1 MRVNVS
7 VALAVVLAAVM
18 LGVIFGVL
26 TDSRNSILIKEI
38 FYVAGGSLAALL
50 GGILL
55 ISGVP
60 AHVDRLPRFLFPA
73 LASVILLTLLRHFTG
88 IASVNGPFTFL
99 MLLSLSVITFAGV
112 LYLDRREL
120 VYLTGLLV
128 ASSFLLFLYAVLQ
141 WQGVNIFQWDASLT
155 RSGRSAG
162 SLGNPNLLGGF
173 ASAVLPLGVSALLV
187 WKKPGKTLRYLLA
200 ALFTAGSVAAVIA
213 SGTRGSLLGLAGG
226 SVFITV
232 WYIRRSG
239 SSGKK
244 LIPAALILG
253 AVLAAAAL
261 PMSSRLSEL
270 DPGAEEQGTL
280 QVRKLIWSGALSV
293 FAESPLIGHGPGSFQ
308 ILYPEHRDPEYSIL
322 GVSHNTLH
330 AHCEYLEILVDLGLL
345 GLVLWG
351 AVLWFAAG
359 ALRRADALGAGA
371 FAGLCAMLTEGLVSV
386 HLRWPPTAWL
396 FSFLAMI
403 ALSSAGERAVRRFK
417 SLPRGIFLLL
427 ASFALIGG
435 LFLHYIPA
443 ARSSELVFMGK
454 DVFLNRTEA
463 AMRNAYAA
471 ATQWHST
478 GDPGALEATL
488 NYWSQA
494 EAYADSAVDYSI
506 RGTLAY
512 PEDLGSWYAL
522 GSAHLT
528 RYMVMKPPVQ
538 AVTAALDH
546 AGIPNALTEE
556 MLDHEL
562 ELGMAAY
569 DSLVRKAPNY
579 AEVHNNLA
587 LGYSNMGRVDQALEE
602 LYLAYRLHAHRR
614 ADYFQQA
621 VSLLPLS
628 QGSPSGCSLV
638 FSHVLG
644 GFNAQGIDQRLER
657 KLESLENHLSFIYA
671 SLPDRCDSLREEFA
685 QIALE
690 ELPCGIA
697 EQVEDRVR
705 CVSPG
710 QVFRWYI
717 PGDISGTPAEILE
730 QCATACQAA
739 AIAGAPFPGTFPS
752 ERAFYILPV
761 ELLSQAGYSD
771 ETWNAA
777 MEVFV
782 NQIQIDRNLDAA
794 YTLMM
799 SDRFSE
805 KVPSGVRNGIDQVR
819 TALGGS
825 RTALRE
831 GLDHP
836 WLPGSLPGLL
846 SDTLHA
852 LQQND
857 SLNGKWFVLEMELTF
872 QVLSSY
878 WWDYQIFS
886 WPQNQYL
893 LERVFH
899 CRDRVM
905 QLEPDRW
912 RNEVSQVID
921 RVAERSRFFTGPSV
935 SPQLDQL
942 QGDLISGAARQPV
955 DPPQ

>member
-1 MRVNVS
+1 MRITLSTTFTVLF
-7 VALAVVLAAVM
+7 ALVM

-38 FYVAGGSLAALL
+38 YYVAGGSLAALL

-55 ISGVP
+55 LAGAP
-60 AHVDRLPRFLFPA
+60 AHRDRLPRFLFPA
-73 LASVILLTLLRHFTG
+73 LASVILLTLLRHCTG

-99 MLLSLSVITFAGV
+99 MLLSLSVITFTGV
-112 LYLDRREL
+112 LYLDRRGLEL
-120 VYLTGLLV
+120 LIGLLV
-128 ASSFLLFLYAVLQ
+128 ASSFVLFLYAVLQ

-173 ASAVLPLGVSALLV
+173 SSAVLPLGVAALLI
-187 WKKPGKTLRYLLA
+187 WKRPGKTLRYLLT
-200 ALFTAGSVAAVIA
+200 ALFAAGSVAAVIA

-226 SVFITV
+226 AVFIAI
-232 WYIRRSG
+232 WYLRKSG
-239 SSGKK
+239 GSGKR
-244 LIPAALILG
+244 LLTAVLILG

-280 QVRKLIWSGALSV
+280 QVRKLIWSGALAV

-371 FAGLCAMLTEGLVSV
+371 FAGLCAMLTEALVSV

-396 FSFLAMI
+396 FSFLAMA
-403 ALSSAGERAVRRFK
+403 ALSSYGGKASQRFR
-417 SLPRGIFLLL
+417 SVPRGIFLLL
-427 ASFALIGG
+427 SSFALAGG
-435 LFLHYIPA
+435 LFLHYLPA

-471 ATQWHST
+471 AAQWQST

-494 EAYADSAVDYSI
+494 EAYADSAVDYST
-506 RGTLAY
+506 RGTIAY
-512 PEDLGSWYAL
+512 PDDLGSWYAL

-546 AGIPNALTEE
+546 AGIPNSSTDE

-569 DSLVRKAPNY
+569 DSLVRRAPNY

-587 LGYSNMGRVDQALEE
+587 LGYSNMGRTDLALDE
-602 LYLAYRLHAHRR
+602 LYLAYGLHAHRR
-614 ADYFQQA
+614 VDYFQQA

-628 QGSPSGCSLV
+628 QGSPSGCALV
-638 FSHVLG
+638 FSHVLQ
-644 GFNAQGIDQRLER
+644 GFNARGMDQRLER
-657 KLESLENHLSFIYA
+657 KLVSLENHLSFIYA
-671 SLPDRCDSLREEFA
+671 SVPDRCDSLREAFA
-685 QIALE
+685 GIARE
-690 ELPCGIA
+690 ELPCETA
-697 EQVEDRVR
+697 VQVEERVR
-705 CVSPG
+705 SVSPG
-710 QVFRWYI
+710 QLFRWYT
-717 PGDISGTPAEILE
+717 PDGVSGTPAEVLE
-730 QCATACQAA
+730 RCASVSMEV
-739 AIAGAPFPGTFPS
+739 AIAGAPFPLTLPE
-752 ERAFYILPV
+752 ERDFYTLPA
-761 ELLSQAGYSD
+761 LLLAEAGNSD
-771 ETWNAA
+771 DSWNLA
-777 MEVFV
+777 MEAFLH
-782 NQIQIDRNLDAA
+782 QIQIDRNLDGT

-799 SDRFSE
+799 SDRFRNT
-805 KVPSGVRNGIDQVR
+805 VPEELKADIDQVR
-819 TALGGS
+819 TAVGGS

-831 GLDHP
+831 GLETP
-836 WLPGSLPGLL
+836 WIQGSLPDIL

-852 LQQND
+852 LQQRD
-857 SLNGKWFVLEMELTF
+857 SLNGEWHLREMELVY
-872 QVLSSY
+872 QLLSSY
-878 WWDYQIFS
+878 WWDYQMFS
-886 WPQNQYL
+886 WSQNQYL

-899 CRDRVM
+899 CRDMVM
-905 QLEPDRW
+905 ELEPDRW
-912 RNEVSQVID
+912 RNQISSALERVS
-921 RVAERSRFFTGPSV
+921 ERSAFYCGSGIA
-935 SPQLDQL
+935 PQLDQL
-942 QGDLISGAARQPV
+942 QRDLVTGAARQPV